1 MVKRCWLL
9 WGMLCWAVALEAQS
23 TDSSMLVGKK
33 IITLSPVIVNNR
45 VNVPGFIERIRT
57 DTSFYKAF
65 KNLRILGFTAINDV
79 RMLSKSNELKA
90 HLHSKTKQ
98 YRQHQCRKMQVLEE
112 THTGDV
118 YNEAGG
124 WNYYTLEMYASLFF
138 TRDSVCGETNVVQGA
153 DLDVA
158 GKKGMEK
165 HKQQLKKL
173 FFNPG
178 ARIEGLPFMSNKTAI
193 FDDRMADRYEMDLNM
208 DVRNGISCFV
218 FHQKA
223 KPGSSD
229 GVVIDEMTT
238 WFNDSTMEV
247 VARKYH
253 LSYDAAVYDFDV
265 NMEVEMGR
273 FRDLT
278 VPVLIRYTG
287 NWKALFKRRERGVFT
302 ATLFDFE
309 QTD

>member
-1 MVKRCWLL
+1 MAKRCWLL
-9 WGMLCWAVALEAQS
+9 GMILLLAGAGTAQPK
-23 TDSSMLVGKK
+23 DSSLLVGKK
-33 IITLSPVIVNNR
+33 IITLAPVIVNNR
-45 VNVPGFIERIRT
+45 VNVPTFIERIQT
-57 DTSFYKAF
+57 DSSFYKAF

-79 RMLSKSNELKA
+79 RMLNKAGGLKA
-90 HLHSKTKQ
+90 WLHRKTQQ
-98 YRQHQCRKMQVLEE
+98 YRQGGCRRMNVLEE
-112 THTGDV
+112 THSGDV
-118 YNEAGG
+118 YDENGG
-124 WNYYTLEMYASLFF
+124 WNYYTLELYASLFF
-138 TRDSVCGETNVVQGA
+138 TRDSVCGETNVVKGA
-153 DLDVA
+153 DLEVS
-158 GKKGMEK
+158 GKSGMEK

-193 FDDRMADRYEMDLNM
+193 FDDRMADRYNMDLNM
-208 DVRNGISCFV
+208 ELRNGVSCFV
-218 FHQKA
+218 FHQQV

>member
-1 MVKRCWLL
+1 MAKRCWLL
-9 WGMLCWAVALEAQS
+9 GMILLLAGASIAQR
-23 TDSSMLVGKK
+23 TDSSLLVGKK
-33 IITLSPVIVNNR
+33 IITLAPVIVNNR
-45 VNVPGFIERIRT
+45 VNVPTFIERIQT

-79 RMLSKSNELKA
+79 RMLNKAGGLKA
-90 HLHSKTKQ
+90 WLHSKTKQ
-98 YRQHQCRKMQVLEE
+98 YRQRGCRKMTVLEE
-112 THTGDV
+112 THSGDV
-118 YNEAGG
+118 YNENGG
-124 WNYYTLEMYASLFF
+124 WNYYTLELYASLFF
-138 TRDSVCGETNVVQGA
+138 TRDSVCGETNVVKGA
-153 DLDVA
+153 DLEVS
-158 GKKGMEK
+158 GKSGMEK

-193 FDDRMADRYEMDLNM
+193 FDDRMADRYNMDLNM
-208 DVRNGISCFV
+208 ELRNGVSCFV
-218 FHQKA
+218 FHQQV